1 MEQIVER
8 KKDMIQWIQ
17 PYIEEHFSDSCRMIQ
32 EELEAHGD
40 MIWNELRGIMCEI
53 LTRVERLQKQHIKSG
68 VKYFVF
74 SLLNC
79 SIYLGKIELRIDALD
94 DSFYLDEQEVA
105 GYYYPQFLQDKY
117 WKGLERLYQK
127 VTEKFVRIQNYELQ
141 DINVVYAQYYS
152 SIMFRM
158 LESLGSLIMKT
169 IIESGVSIAEDLKIL
184 YGQYMDKAAVV
195 YKGYERQ

>member
-8 KKDMIQWIQ
+8 KKDIIQWIQ
-17 PYIEEHFSDSCRMIQ
+17 PYIEEHFSDSCKMIQ

-40 MIWNELRGIMCEI
+40 MIWNELRGIICEI
-53 LTRVERLQKQHIKSG
+53 LTHVDELQKQYNKDEI
-68 VKYFVF
+68 KYFVF

-79 SIYLGKIELRIDALD
+79 SIYLGRIEFRIDALD
-94 DSFYLDEQEVA
+94 DSFYLDEQEAA
-105 GYYYPQFLQDKY
+105 GYYCPRFLQDKY
-117 WKGLERLYQK
+117 REGLDYFYQE

-141 DINVVYAQYYS
+141 DINEVYAQYYS

-169 IIESGVSIAEDLKIL
+169 IIESGVCIAEDLKIL

-195 YKGYERQ
+195 YKG